1 MKGVGA
7 VLEFA
12 DRGRMVAGCAGES
25 VAVVADLDGELIVF
39 VPDAHRYLIGSRVL
53 HDVVEG
59 FLEKQ
64 EEVAFGFDR
73 EVSVDLAGLAF
84 EAEAHFAQQSVGG
97 LAHAFDQIA
106 DRVVAALPHPDDVA
120 HGE

>member
-12 DRGRMVAGCAGES
+12 DRGRMVVGRAGES
-25 VAVVADLDGELIVF
+25 VAVVADLDGELVVF
-39 VPDAHRYLIGSRVL
+39 VPDADRYLIGARVL

-64 EEVAFGFDR
+64 EEVAFGLD
-73 EVSVDLAGLAF
+73 
-84 EAEAHFAQQSVGG
+84 
-97 LAHAFDQIA
+97 
-106 DRVVAALPHPDDVA
+106 
-120 HGE
+120 